1 MRKEWLID
9 TDGKP
14 LQTVQHFIRDAWK
27 DLAIE
32 AMILP
37 LKSEDNKTWDTEVIA
52 AADQIDRANP
62 FTPIMVENI
71 AQQIPGFLQEHPSHK
86 TAALLRPCEVRALFA
101 IKEKTGVSLE
111 NLVIFCA
118 DCLGTFPASE
128 FSWRADRK
136 GTQESLAEETLQF
149 SRQGGIASYR
159 YRTAC
164 QLCTQ
169 QTAGKGDVNIHI
181 VGLPVRHKIM
191 ISADEDIAGLVGTYP
206 ETLTGEDY
214 ALIEQHQAVAERML
228 YRNQQTNTRLSQ
240 AMVADTNLNLE
251 ILYEQLN
258 DCGDCQVCMGVCPIC
273 TAFNFHRD
281 QDGILSRELIAE
293 WMIACVGCGMC
304 EENCVRHRPLSA
316 IFSVVREQLAKLDD
330 ES

>member
-14 LQTVQHFIRDAWK
+14 LQTVQHFIRDAWN

-37 LKSEDNKTWDTEVIA
+37 LKSEDDHTWDTEVIA
-52 AADQIDRANP
+52 SADQIERANP

-71 AQQIPGFLQEHPSHK
+71 SQQIPDFLQDHLGK
-86 TAALLRPCEVRALFA
+86 NIGALLRPCEVRALFA
-101 IKEKTGVSLE
+101 IEEKTGVNLE
-111 NLVIFCA
+111 DLVIFCA

-136 GTQESLAEETLQF
+136 GTSDTLADETLQF

-169 QTAGKGDVNIHI
+169 QTAGHGNVNIHI

-191 ISADEDIAGLVGTYP
+191 VSAEEDIAGLVGYTP
-206 ETLTGEDY
+206 DALTDEDY
-214 ALIEQHQAVAERML
+214 ALIEQHQTVAERML

-258 DCGDCQVCMGVCPIC
+258 DCGSCQLCMDVCPIC
-273 TAFNFHRD
+273 TSFDFQRD
-281 QDGILSRELIAE
+281 ENGKLSRELIAE

-304 EENCVRHRPLSA
+304 EENCVKHRPLSA
-316 IFSVVREQLAKLDD
+316 IFSVVREQLSKLNG

>member
-14 LQTVQHFIRDAWK
+14 LQTVQQFIRNAWN

-37 LKSEDNKTWDTEVIA
+37 LKSEDNKTWDTEVIVS
-52 AADQIDRANP
+52 ADQIDRANP

-71 AQQIPGFLQEHPSHK
+71 AQEIPDFLHENLGKK
-86 TAALLRPCEVRALFA
+86 TAALLRPCEVRALDT
-101 IKEKTGVSLE
+101 IVEKTGVSLE
-111 NLVIFCA
+111 DLLIFCA

-136 GTQESLAEETLQF
+136 GTPDTLADETLQF
-149 SRQGGIASYR
+149 SRQGGIAPYR

-164 QLCTQ
+164 QLCTH
-169 QTAGKGDVNIHI
+169 QTAGQGNINIHI
-181 VGLPVRHKIM
+181 AGLPVRHKIM
-191 ISADEDIAGLVGTYP
+191 INAEEDTASLIGYFP
-206 ETLTGEDY
+206 ETLTDEDY
-214 ALIEQHQAVAERML
+214 ALIEQHQSVADRML

-251 ILYEQLN
+251 TLYEQLN
-258 DCGDCQVCMGVCPIC
+258 DCGSCQACMDVCPIC
-273 TAFNFHRD
+273 TSLDFHRD
-281 QDGILSRELIAE
+281 EHGKLSRELIAE

-304 EENCVRHRPLSA
+304 EENCMKHRPLSA
-316 IFSVVREQLAKLDD
+316 IFSVVREQLANLIG
-330 ES
+330 EG